1 MTKEYLQP
9 GQHIDPETLGKRTLE
24 LLQVSD
30 TSTVQILNPWYQGG
44 AETFVTD
51 FLLRSGKDQ
60 PLHLI
65 AKACIKMCA
74 RATMKEWFERREAL
88 GENGVSFPDVQAID
102 YEGATWV
109 EEFIP
114 YTFREAHKR
123 ADRAQQR
130 SLENQYAQTYL
141 RIEGAGFKPLGALH
155 DIRSRGTDV
164 VMIDVGE
171 DIGGKRDIQ
180 SCDIS
185 ARARA
190 EQSLAGVIRR

>member
-1 MTKEYLQP
+1 MTKEHLQT
-9 GQHIDPETLGKRTLE
+9 GQYIDPETLGRSTLE

-30 TSTVQILNPWYQGG
+30 ISTVQILNPWYQGG

-51 FLLRSGKDQ
+51 FLLRSGKDKT
-60 PLHLI
+60 LHLI

-88 GENGVSFPDVQAID
+88 GENGVSFPNVHATD

-114 YTFREAHKR
+114 YTFREAHKQ

-130 SLENQYAQTYL
+130 SLEDQYAQMYL

-155 DIRSRGTDV
+155 DVRSHGTDV

-171 DIGGKRDIQ
+171 DIGGKVDIQ
-180 SCDIS
+180 SCDID
-185 ARARA
+185 AKTRAR
-190 EQSLAGVIRR
+190 QSLAGVIYK